1 MFAIIRVQGKQY
13 MVSRGDVLEVDKM
26 DVQKEAIINLDDV
39 LAYADDQG
47 IKVGQ
52 PRVSGALVSAKV
64 LEPLKKGKKVHIL
77 KFKAKKRYTK
87 RQGFRPQYTVL
98 QVQEIVC
105 KPR

>member
-26 DVQKEAIINLDDV
+26 DVKKEETINLDDV

-52 PRVSGALVSAKV
+52 PRVSGISVSAKV
-64 LEPLKKGKKVHIL
+64 LEPLKKGKKVNIL

-105 KPR
+105 Q

>member
-26 DVQKEAIINLDDV
+26 DVKKEEMINLDDV
-39 LAYADDQG
+39 LAYADDKG
-47 IKVGQ
+47 IKIGQ
-52 PRVSGALVSAKV
+52 PRVSDALVSVKV

-105 KPR
+105 R